1 LIGREPNWLATLTAL
16 VVWKTKKTGVCV
28 PISKNDFTIPQEST
42 ETSPSNDRR
51 IKILDANEAAAIL
64 RMDSRTLIC
73 WARLGHI
80 PAHPLGE
87 GKRRLWRFIEQE
99 ILDWFEQRTQ
109 VQKRPPARSID
120 SAIGARARRSA

>member
-1 LIGREPNWLATLTAL
+1 M
-16 VVWKTKKTGVCV
+16 